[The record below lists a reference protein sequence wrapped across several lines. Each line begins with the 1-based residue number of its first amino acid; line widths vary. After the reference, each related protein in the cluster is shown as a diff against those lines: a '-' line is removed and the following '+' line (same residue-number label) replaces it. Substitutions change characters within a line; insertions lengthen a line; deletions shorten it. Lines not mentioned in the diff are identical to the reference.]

1 MKQTVKVI
9 SMFASI
15 RKLAVM
21 TAAVAGA
28 MLAWQGAAQAQ
39 NAFVPTKPIRLLIS
53 SAPGGGTDAIG
64 RMLADAMSPMIGQQV
79 VVENRPGAGG
89 VIGSEALMRMPADG
103 YSIIIIQNG
112 HAMNPAL
119 MKKLPYDTLKDFTPI
134 TTLARSPLVLVGNRA
149 INVKNIKDLVELG
162 RRDPKTLNFGEAE
175 ASTRLAVFQLS
186 QASKLPMN
194 VAYYKGT
201 GPAVTD
207 VAAGHINYSVTTIA
221 STIASKDRLNYL
233 AMMTP
238 ERSALMPD
246 VPSVAE
252 QGYPGIDAVGWWGIL
267 GPANLPR
274 PITLELNRMMRQA
287 MEKPESVKRL
297 ATIMAEPWFTTPE
310 GFDQFIRAQINQ
322 TIALAKQ
329 AGIEP
334 E

>member
-1 MKQTVKVI
+1 
-9 SMFASI
+9 MFQSI
-15 RKLAVM
+15 RKLGALSFVA
-21 TAAVAGA
+21 AAVTLCG
-28 MLAWQGAAQAQ
+28 QGAAHAQ
-39 NAFVPTKPIRLLIS
+39 FAPNKPIRLVIS

-64 RMLADAMSPMIGQQV
+64 RMLADALPSIIGQQV
-79 VVENRPGAGG
+79 VAENRPGAGG
-89 VIGSEALMRMPADG
+89 VIASEALTRMPADG
-103 YSIIIIQNG
+103 YTIAIIQNA

-119 MKKLPYDTLKDFTPI
+119 MKKLPFDTLKDFTPI

-149 INVKNIKDLVELG
+149 INVRSIKELVDLG
-162 RRDPKTLNFGEAE
+162 RRDPKSLNFGAAE

-194 VAYYKGT
+194 VASYKGT

-221 STIASKDRLNYL
+221 STLASKDRLNYL

-238 ERSALMPD
+238 KRSSLMPD

-252 QGYPGIDAVGWWGIL
+252 QGFPNIDVIGWWGIIA
-267 GPANLPR
+267 PAGMAR
-274 PITLELNRMMRQA
+274 PLAADLNRVIRQA

-297 ATIMAEPWFTTPE
+297 ATIAAEPWFTTPE
-310 GFDQFIRAQINQ
+310 GFDQFIRNQINL
-322 TIALAKQ
+322 TATLAKQ